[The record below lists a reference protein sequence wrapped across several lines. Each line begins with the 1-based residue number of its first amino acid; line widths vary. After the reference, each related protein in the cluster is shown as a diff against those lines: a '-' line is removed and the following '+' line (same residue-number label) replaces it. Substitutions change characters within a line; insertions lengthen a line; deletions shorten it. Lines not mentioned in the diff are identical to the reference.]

1 MASSWSW
8 FGLDQ
13 PMIRRTPKTLP
24 SIEEM
29 LLALGRPSAEIIGD
43 VLDVSPRTV
52 KRWIRAGIAPRAAA
66 LAIYWMTNH
75 GRSEISKDMHN
86 ELMMLHGLV
95 RAQRDEIS
103 RLSEQLEHLVA
114 IGEFGAANEPVMRA
128 RGTGSD
134 RKPH

>member
-1 MASSWSW
+1 
-8 FGLDQ
+8 
-13 PMIRRTPKTLP
+13 MIRKAPKKLP

-52 KRWIRAGIAPRAAA
+52 QRWLRAGIAPRPAA
-66 LAIYWMTNH
+66 LAIYWMTHH
-75 GRSEISKDMHN
+75 GRSEISNDMHN
-86 ELMMLHGLV
+86 ELMLLHGLV

-103 RLSEQLEHLVA
+103 RLQAEVEHLVT

-134 RKPH
+134 RQPH

>member
-1 MASSWSW
+1 MYTILRKA
-8 FGLDQ
+8 
-13 PMIRRTPKTLP
+13 PKALP

-43 VLDVSPRTV
+43 VLDVSPQTV

-66 LAIYWMTNH
+66 LAIYWMTHH
-75 GRSEISKDMHN
+75 GRSEISRDMHN

-103 RLSEQLEHLVA
+103 RLHEQLEHLVV

-134 RKPH
+134 RQPH